1 MFKDFCQS
9 TSLHGYSYLYGN
21 NKLPVKC
28 FWLFVILAMTGL
40 GILFIV
46 LNTQQFLEARIETTI
61 ETSTAPLSVRYVLL
75 ICSWFLKNQDG
86 QTWCFVYLQL
96 DFYYLCNLQN
106 SSLKYTKN
114 QFCPTRFFKN
124 QVELNMVYVFFF
136 HTQSYKMKYLPVH
149 SPQKCLG
156 LLLIFVHKWP

>member
-61 ETSTAPLSVRYVLL
+61 ETSTAPLSVRYVL
-75 ICSWFLKNQDG
+75 K
-86 QTWCFVYLQL
+86 VA
-96 DFYYLCNLQN
+96 
-106 SSLKYTKN
+106 
-114 QFCPTRFFKN
+114 
-124 QVELNMVYVFFF
+124 
-136 HTQSYKMKYLPVH
+136 
-149 SPQKCLG
+149 
-156 LLLIFVHKWP
+156 